1 MNAARRRLS
10 ERTNA
15 VVGVVR
21 RHRPDYQLILYMG
34 ILMLLGLVVLYAISP
49 ARVEFMNAGTDVA
62 LEQAHFMQR
71 QFMYL
76 FVGLVAFAV
85 AAFAPFGFWKKY
97 SSQLLYIGL
106 GASLLLAFL
115 GLFLDGGIIIK
126 AGGAV
131 RWFDLGFIS
140 FQPAELLK
148 FGVLLFLAVFLGRR
162 MTDGRLNSLEDTIV
176 PAAIVVGA
184 AVLCIIV
191 FQKDMGTGITL
202 LGMIAA
208 MLFVAGL
215 NKKWLLTSLGALVAA
230 GILLIVTSPH
240 RIARVLTFLNPSDVS
255 DASSYHIN
263 QALIALGSGGF
274 LGKGLGHGVQAFGYL
289 PEAVNDSI
297 FAILGETFGFVGVV
311 LILFLFVMLLR
322 RIAKT
327 MERTFDPVQRLVVAG
342 VFGLIATHTIVN
354 IGSMTGIFPLTGVT
368 LPFLSFGGTSLLFT
382 MLELGIVFAIS
393 RYTTHKDITQKEAG
407 SESTERRR
415 GIGRTRYAGTRRYQ
429 RAR

>member
-1 MNAARRRLS
+1 MISWVAKEKTAP
-10 ERTNA
+10 RTT
-15 VVGVVR
+15 VVR
-21 RHRPDYQLILYMG
+21 RHRPDYQIVLFMG
-34 ILMLLGLVVLYAISP
+34 ILMLLGLVVIYSISP
-49 ARVEFMNAGTDVA
+49 ARVEFMNAGGDAA

-76 FVGLVAFAV
+76 FVGLTAFIV
-85 AAFAPFGFWKKY
+85 AAFMPFTFWKRH
-97 SSQLLYIGL
+97 
-106 GASLLLAFL
+106 AANLLLAGLAANALLALL

-148 FGVLLFLAVFLGRR
+148 FGILLFLAVFLGRR
-162 MTDGRLNSLEDTIV
+162 YADRTINSLDETILPV
-176 PAAIVVGA
+176 AVVTGL
-184 AVLCIIV
+184 AVLFIIV

-208 MLFVAGL
+208 MLFASGL
-215 NKKWLLTSLGALVAA
+215 NRKWMTVSMGALVGA
-230 GILLIVTSPH
+230 GVLLIVTSPH
-240 RIARVLTFLNPSDVS
+240 RIARVLTFLSPSDVS

-274 LGKGLGHGVQAFGYL
+274 FGKGLGHGIQAFGYL

-311 LILFLFVMLLR
+311 LILFLFVVLLR
-322 RIAKT
+322 RLVKT
-327 MERTFDPVQRLVVAG
+327 MERTLDPTQRLLVAG
-342 VFGLIATHTIVN
+342 VFGLVATHIVVN
-354 IGSMTGIFPLTGVT
+354 IGAMTGIFPLTGVT

-393 RYTTHKDITQKEAG
+393 RYTTHKDITGKEASG
-407 SESTERRR
+407 ENTERRR
-415 GIGRTRYAGTRRYQ
+415 GVGRTRYAGSSRYQ
-429 RAR
+429 RTR